1 MSELLKLNRSC
12 HEGSESEGL
21 GFNVCVVPSLI
32 ILSLISEWRSEWFRG
47 YEWETKSIFELA
59 NYLQKYRVYI
69 HVGALYLKRTI

>member
-32 ILSLISEWRSEWFRG
+32 ILSLISEWRGPERFRG
-47 YEWETKSIFELA
+47 YEWETKLIFELA
-59 NYLQKYRVYI
+59 SYLRKY
-69 HVGALYLKRTI
+69 